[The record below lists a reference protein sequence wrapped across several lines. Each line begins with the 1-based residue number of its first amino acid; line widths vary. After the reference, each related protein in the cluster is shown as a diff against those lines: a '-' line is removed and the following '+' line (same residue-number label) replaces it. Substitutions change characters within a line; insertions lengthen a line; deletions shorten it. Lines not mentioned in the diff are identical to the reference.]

1 LRADKAAATLERK
14 AKREQEELDAKK
26 LKATQK
32 AMRATKK
39 RERDRE
45 NAPARK
51 AATPGKKKRKRV
63 PVFLASRPMTP
74 EGEEKRK
81 RGDTPPWAK
90 REAREA
96 LIAVQFAAGAA
107 DPAAAFA
114 PPKLTTDNA
123 GALRRRGG
131 ARALSGLAF
140 HPSHS
145 PTHPPHSRTRTH
157 AQPRRDPAAIFG
169 QPDRHRRKSSA
180 QW

>member
-1 LRADKAAATLERK
+1 MHQNAAAVAQRRARHEQEKIAEAQKKKQLRTEKAAATLQRK

-26 LKATQK
+26 LRATQK

-51 AATPGKKKRKRV
+51 AATPGKKRRKHA

-81 RGDTPPWAK
+81 RGDTPAWAK

-123 GALRRRGG
+123 GALQHRAG
-131 ARALSGLAF
+131 ALSPYLSLF
-140 HPSHS
+140 SFLL
-145 PTHPPHSRTRTH
+145 R
-157 AQPRRDPAAIFG
+157 
-169 QPDRHRRKSSA
+169 
-180 QW
+180 